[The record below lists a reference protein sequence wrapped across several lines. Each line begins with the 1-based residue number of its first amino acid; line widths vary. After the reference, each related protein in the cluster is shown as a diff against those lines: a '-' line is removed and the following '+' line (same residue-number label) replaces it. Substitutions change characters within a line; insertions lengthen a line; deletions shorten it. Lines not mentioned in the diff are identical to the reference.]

1 MYQSHFGLRQR
12 PFRSTP
18 DPGAYYPATAHETA
32 LHQLRQAIGDD
43 EPVAL
48 LVGEPGTGKTL
59 VAAQLL
65 DRLGPDV
72 SRVFVTNSHL
82 QRRADLFQAIL
93 YDLGM
98 SYEGRSEQELRLA
111 LTDRLLADFGNGRRT
126 ILVIDE
132 AHHLP
137 ADLLEELRL
146 LGNLETPNGRAVQT
160 ILIAQPSILETLRRP
175 DLRALA
181 QRVTVK
187 AELCPLTAEEAAD
200 YVHHHLRVA
209 GARPEALIDDEAL
222 SLLARG
228 SGGVP
233 RVLNQSAHLALA
245 LTFEAGAGR
254 VETEGV
260 LEAFGQ
266 LGLEVPE
273 DGADGESEPGE
284 VVVEPLPEADHAWPP
299 PGYLLP
305 GPMRAMRNAE

>member
-1 MYQSHFGLRQR
+1 
-12 PFRSTP
+12 
-18 DPGAYYPATAHETA
+18 
-32 LHQLRQAIGDD
+32 
-43 EPVAL
+43 
-48 LVGEPGTGKTL
+48 
-59 VAAQLL
+59 
-65 DRLGPDV
+65 
-72 SRVFVTNSHL
+72 L

-98 SYEGRSEQELRLA
+98 AYEGRGEQELRLA
-111 LTDRLLADFGNGRRT
+111 LTDRLLADFGDGRRT
-126 ILVIDE
+126 ILVVDE

-146 LGNLETPNGRAVQT
+146 LGNLETPRGRAVQT

-181 QRVTVK
+181 QRLTVK
-187 AELCPLTAEEAAD
+187 AELGPLCAEEAAD
-200 YVHHHLRVA
+200 YVLHHLRMA

-233 RVLNQSAHLALA
+233 RVLNQAAHLALV

-254 VETEGV
+254 VEAEGV
-260 LEAFGQ
+260 LEAFGR

-273 DGADGESEPGE
+273 DGADGESAE
-284 VVVEPLPEADHAWPP
+284 VVVEPLPESDHAWPP

>member
-18 DPGAYYPATAHETA
+18 DPGAYYPATAHENA
-32 LHQLRQAIGDD
+32 LQQLRQAMADD
-43 EPVAL
+43 EPIAL
-48 LVGEPGTGKTL
+48 LIGEPGIGKTL

-65 DRLGPDV
+65 DRLGAEV
-72 SRVFVTNSHL
+72 SRIFVTNSHL

-98 SYEGRSEQELRLA
+98 NYEGRGEQELRLA

-146 LGNLETPNGRAVQT
+146 LGNLETPQGRAVQT
-160 ILIAQPSILETLRRP
+160 VLVAQPSIMETLRRP
-175 DLRALA
+175 DLRSLA
-181 QRVTVK
+181 QRLMVK
-187 AELCPLTAEEAAD
+187 AALVPFSAEESAD
-200 YVHHHLRVA
+200 YLLHHLRVA

-228 SGGVP
+228 SCGLP
-233 RVLNQSAHLALA
+233 RVLNQAAHLALM
-245 LTFEAGAGR
+245 LTCEAGAGR
-254 VETEGV
+254 VEAEGV
-260 LEAFGQ
+260 LEAFGR
-266 LGLEVPE
+266 LGIEVPD
-273 DGADGESEPGE
+273 DGADGESAE
-284 VVVEPLPEADHAWPP
+284 VVVEPLQESDHGWPP